1 MKNAYSIQELLD
13 MYSGSVPLTQEALEE
28 IRAVGNTSALC
39 YGVAQELNVTFND
52 GVFKVVSFYV
62 ILDNGCTLHSYLP
75 LHELDKAGNL
85 NKLSQPKKV

>member
-1 MKNAYSIQELLD
+1 MKSAYSIQELLD
-13 MYSGSVPLTQEALEE
+13 MYIGSVPLTDQALEE
-28 IRAVGNTSALC
+28 IRAVRNTSILR

-62 ILDNGCTLHSYLP
+62 ILDNGCTLHSYLH

-85 NKLSQPKKV
+85 NKLSHPRTV

>member
-1 MKNAYSIQELLD
+1 MKNAYSIQELLQ
-13 MYSGSVPLTQEALEE
+13 MYKGSIPLAQKALEE
-28 IRAVGNTSALC
+28 IRAVENTSTLR

-62 ILDNGCTLHSYLP
+62 ILDNGCTLHSYLH

-85 NKLSQPKKV
+85 NKLSRPRKV